1 MLNVTIGLSQEGL
14 SIENLN
20 ETCMGLENL
29 IARYSEVEMFT
40 LSITGATQARMSVTF
55 NPEHDYTIFPY
66 LLKMRIEDYMQGIGS
81 YHVTVSGVGKAFS
94 NQVYSDYI
102 SGQYSIELRGYN
114 FDQLERYAED
124 LKSRL
129 LTHTRIKEV
138 FILADRS
145 SRKLYKNRLE
155 LDDYYLASNNS
166 DVATAFGEAAKYN
179 RADRAIGS
187 YYVNGVWAPVK
198 LKSQQ
203 AEEYDL
209 WTVRNAPATNL
220 RGTGLK
226 MKDYSSIKREISDN
240 RIARENQQYI
250 IYTSFDFI
258 GSSELGRLVLLRN
271 LEETVAILPL
281 GYSANISGYY
291 RSWTQDKANYFLVF
305 LVIVII
311 YFICAILLESL
322 IQPLAVISL
331 IPIGFVGAFLT
342 VSIFKVRP
350 DEGAFAAMILL
361 SGLVVNAALYI
372 INDYNN
378 LGKRRLLLKKKTLFL
393 KAFNMKI
400 LPIFLTIISTIV
412 GLLPFLAAGRNERF
426 WFALA
431 ACTIGGL
438 IFSLIGLILYLPL
451 FLRISESAGKGV
463 LKSDDKTDELNQ
475 HAQQLTND

>member
-1 MLNVTIGLSQEGL
+1 
-14 SIENLN
+14 
-20 ETCMGLENL
+20 MGLENL

-40 LSITGATQARMSVTF
+40 LSITGATQARLSVTF

-102 SGQYSIELRGYN
+102 QGSYSIELRGYN
-114 FDQLERYAED
+114 FDQLEMYAED

-129 LTHTRIKEV
+129 LTHQRIKEV

-166 DVATAFGEAAKYN
+166 DIATAFGEAAKYN
-179 RADRAIGS
+179 RADRAIAS
-187 YYVNGVWAPVK
+187 YYVNGLMAPVK

-226 MKDYSSIKREISDN
+226 MKDYSSITREISDN

-250 IYTSFDFI
+250 IYVSFDFI
-258 GSSELGRLVLLRN
+258 GSSELGRIVLLRN
-271 LEETVAILPL
+271 LEETVAVLPL

-291 RSWTQDKANYFLVF
+291 RSWAEDKTNYYLVF

-322 IQPLAVISL
+322 VQPLAVISL
-331 IPIGFVGAFLT
+331 IPISFIGAFLT

-350 DEGAFAAMILL
+350 DEGAFAALILL

-378 LGKRRLLLKKKTLFL
+378 LGKRSFLMQRKTLYL

-400 LPIFLTIISTIV
+400 IPILLTVVSTIV

-451 FLRISESAGKGV
+451 FMRIKSSISGSVSGPGNNRQISAHEQPEG
-463 LKSDDKTDELNQ
+463 T
-475 HAQQLTND
+475 